1 MAPSNPLHDP
11 LCQCGSCE
19 EAFDAALKTMEQL
32 LTHQCPAWFI
42 AVTRAQWHVAEML
55 IELNTN
61 VRPYVGRFELHL
73 ADNSFAYGQRIEA
86 MLQRAGFDVLVI
98 EDIVPEGSTIQ

>member
-1 MAPSNPLHDP
+1 MSNPLHTP

-55 IELNTN
+55 IELNPN
-61 VRPYVGRFELHL
+61 VVPYTVAFELHL
-73 ADNSFAYGQRIEA
+73 ADNGKAYGKRIEE
-86 MLQRAGFDVLVI
+86 MLQRAGFNVVI
-98 EDIVPEGSTIQ
+98 AEEIVPEGSTIQ

>member
-1 MAPSNPLHDP
+1 MSSPLHDP
-11 LCQCGSCE
+11 LCQCGSCN

-55 IELNTN
+55 LELNPST
-61 VRPYVGRFELHL
+61 RSYYARFELHL
-73 ADNSFAYGQRIEA
+73 ADNNVAYGKRLEE
-86 MLQRAGFDVLVI
+86 MLQRAGFDVSLV
-98 EDIVPEGSTIQ
+98 DADGPREGDSIN

>member
-32 LTHQCPAWFI
+32 LTNQCPAWFI
-42 AVTRAQWHVAEML
+42 AVTLAQWRVASQILELNPDVVGYAARFEDHLNAGGAAYGRRVAEAL
-55 IELNTN
+55 E
-61 VRPYVGRFELHL
+61 
-73 ADNSFAYGQRIEA
+73 
-86 MLQRAGFDVLVI
+86 RAGFDVLVI

>member
-1 MAPSNPLHDP
+1 MADPAHTP

-55 IELNTN
+55 IELNPN
-61 VRPYVGRFELHL
+61 VVPYTVAFELHL
-73 ADNSFAYGQRIEA
+73 ADNSALYGKRIEE
-86 MLQRAGFDVLVI
+86 MLQRAGFNVVI
-98 EDIVPEGSTIQ
+98 AEEIVPEGSTIQ

>member
-42 AVTRAQWHVAEML
+42 AVTLAQWRVAEML
-55 IELNTN
+55 IELN
-61 VRPYVGRFELHL
+61 PDALDYVKRFELHL
-73 ADNSFAYGQRIEA
+73 GVNGKSYGQRIEA
-86 MLQRAGFDVLVI
+86 MLLRSGYNVAID
-98 EDIVPEGSTIQ
+98 DAVPEGSTIQ

>member
-1 MAPSNPLHDP
+1 MSNPLHDP

-32 LTHQCPAWFI
+32 LTNQCPAWFI

-55 IELNTN
+55 IELNAN
-61 VRPYVGRFELHL
+61 SRPYVQRFDLHL
-73 ADNSFAYGQRIEA
+73 AENGVAYGKRIEE
-86 MLQRAGFDVLVI
+86 MLQRAGFNVVI
-98 EDIVPEGSTIQ
+98 AEEIVPEGSTIQ